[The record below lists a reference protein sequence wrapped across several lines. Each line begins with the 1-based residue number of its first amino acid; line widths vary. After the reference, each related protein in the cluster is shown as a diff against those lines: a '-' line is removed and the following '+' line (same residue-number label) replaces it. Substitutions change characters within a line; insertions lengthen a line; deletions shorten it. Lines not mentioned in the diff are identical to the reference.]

1 MQKSNRNRLRDAGNI
16 PQETL
21 DYLRDHRR
29 AENEQRAQKIVRG
42 TGRAF
47 KFVLVG
53 AGLVVVL
60 LIGFGLLV
68 FAAALALHLPDKTTV
83 AAKPSTAQ
91 NPQANPPDETRFNA
105 QPTSTSILKTC
116 NIKDADFV
124 LAAGRKFFD
133 VEDDGSTITYTAR
146 TDDWEVIQPKMER
159 MIEAMAD
166 ADACKHQM
174 ARLLV
179 FKDPHGQEVGIADP
193 VLGIRYP
200 SR

>member
-1 MQKSNRNRLRDAGNI
+1 MKKSNPDRLRDAGNV

-21 DYLRDHRR
+21 DYLRDRRR

-47 KFVLVG
+47 KFVLAG
-53 AGLVVVL
+53 AGVGVVL
-60 LIGFGLLV
+60 LLGFGLLLAV
-68 FAAALALHLPDKTTV
+68 AAFTLHPDKTMV
-83 AAKPSTAQ
+83 AASPSTQ
-91 NPQANPPDETRFNA
+91 QQPQATTQSETQAKARTT
-105 QPTSTSILKTC
+105 PTSILKTC
-116 NIKDADFV
+116 SVEDADFV
-124 LAAGRKFFD
+124 LASGRKLFD
-133 VEDDGSTITYTAR
+133 VVDDGSTIDYTAR
-146 TDDWEVIQPKMER
+146 TDDWKVLKPKMEK
-159 MIEAMAD
+159 MIETIAD

-179 FKDPHGQEVGIADP
+179 FKDPQGQEVGIADP